1 MTMKKV
7 LLLLLLLT
15 AVGMTGLKAQN
26 SLTVTLADGT
36 QHVYQLSERPEMLWE
51 GDNVII
57 STATTELTVPRANFK
72 GFSVSNESA
81 IKAFKNGGSRIT
93 ISGDGQLLA
102 EGLKAGTMLS
112 IYDAAG
118 RLLSQQTI
126 AVSGRATVNLSHQPK
141 GSYLVKIDHQPTLK
155 ILKP

>member
-7 LLLLLLLT
+7 LLLLMLT

-51 GDNVII
+51 GDNIII
-57 STATTELTVPRANFK
+57 STATTELKVPRTDLK
-72 GFSVSNESA
+72 GFSVHESA
-81 IKAFKNGGSRIT
+81 AIEAFKNGGSRVT
-93 ISGDGQLLA
+93 ISDDGQLQA
-102 EGLKAGTMLS
+102 EGLKAGSKLS

-118 RLLSQQTI
+118 HLLSQQTI
-126 AVSGRATVNLSHQPK
+126 AANGRATVNLSHRPK

-155 ILKP
+155 IMKP

>member
-7 LLLLLLLT
+7 LLLLMLT

-51 GDNVII
+51 GDNIII
-57 STATTELTVPRANFK
+57 STATTELKVPRTDLK
-72 GFSVSNESA
+72 GFSVHESA
-81 IKAFKNGGSRIT
+81 AIEAFKNGGSRVT

-102 EGLKAGTMLS
+102 EGLKAGSKLS
-112 IYDAAG
+112 VYDAAG
-118 RLLSQQTI
+118 HLLSQQTI
-126 AVSGRATVNLSHQPK
+126 AANGRATVNLSHRPK

-155 ILKP
+155 IMKP